1 MREAPAIGTRGDDV
15 RADVA
20 ESGQATVVR
29 EGTEPAQPP
38 SGDVLEEDALHGV
51 LGAEL
56 EDLLEPG
63 LDRTFHC
70 PNSRTG

>member
-1 MREAPAIGTRGDDV
+1 
-15 RADVA
+15 VA
-20 ESGQATVVR
+20 QRGQAAVVG
-29 EGTEPAQPP
+29 EGAEPAQPP
-38 SGDVLEEDALHGV
+38 PGDVFEEDALHGI

-70 PNSRTG
+70 LNSRTG

>member
-1 MREAPAIGTRGDDV
+1 M
-15 RADVA
+15 A
-20 ESGQATVVR
+20 EGGQAAVVG
-29 EGTEPAQPP
+29 EGAEPAQPP
-38 SGDVLEEDALHGV
+38 PGHILEEDALHGI

-56 EDLLEPG
+56 EDLNEPG